1 MAASNKNIVITPNI
15 GNTTAFP
22 TIVYTGNANVPMTQA
37 VADDNSIYWSNQT
50 GQLFSI
56 SNNLTTGTIFSV
68 NDISGIPFV
77 TVNASGNISLVPFG
91 GANVG
96 IGTASPN
103 YPLQVQGNIFTTA
116 SAWHGNLAITN
127 TTAATS
133 TTTGALTVTG
143 GVGIGGNIFAGIGG
157 NVGIGTSSVVSGNAI
172 SIYGG
177 NVFVAGNIRISNTAA
192 QFGGIVFPD
201 GSFQNTAVTGVT
213 LANDTA
219 TNAPRYINFSN
230 TTTGTASV
238 LYASNPGLVYYPV
251 NGNLV
256 IGGNLTVSNAVGI
269 STFAGNVGIG
279 TTTSVPGYILS
290 VSGGLAA
297 TDRKST
303 RLNSS
308 HSQQSRMPSSA

>member
-1 MAASNKNIVITPNI
+1 MAIKVDGTGYIGSANNI
-15 GNTTAFP
+15 
-22 TIVYTGNANVPMTQA
+22 YTDG
-37 VADDNSIYWSNQT
+37 S
-50 GQLFSI
+50 
-56 SNNLTTGTIFSV
+56 
-68 NDISGIPFV
+68 
-77 TVNASGNISLVPFG
+77 
-91 GANVG
+91 
-96 IGTASPN
+96 
-103 YPLQVQGNIFTTA
+103 
-116 SAWHGNLAITN
+116 
-127 TTAATS
+127 
-133 TTTGALTVTG
+133 
-143 GVGIGGNIFAGIGG
+143 G

-297 TDRKST
+297 TTKSFVINHPVKT
-303 RLNSS
+303 GMKLQYASLEGPEHGVYIRGRLTNTNTIVL
-308 HSQQSRMPSSA
+308 PEYWSALVDTATITVSLTPIGKFQKLFVEIIGESEISIAADGWFKSNIDCYYTVYAERRDVEKLRVEV